1 MAIEHQEERRV
12 SGGVQPT
19 GYSSGVEAVSST
31 ISHLPR
37 FYSVPQ
43 VARLLGMAPVT
54 VYRAIRAGE
63 FPAVQVRGRLIVP
76 AKAIDAMVD
85 AAVEGGGLVDAAAWV
100 PGGVA

>member
-1 MAIEHQEERRV
+1 MAIEHQEVRRAR
-12 SGGVQPT
+12 GRVQPT
-19 GYSSGVEAVSST
+19 GYSSAAMTVSPT
-31 ISHLPR
+31 ISHPPR

-76 AKAIDAMVD
+76 ARAIDAMVD
-85 AAVEGGGLVDAAAWV
+85 AAVEGGGLVDAATWV